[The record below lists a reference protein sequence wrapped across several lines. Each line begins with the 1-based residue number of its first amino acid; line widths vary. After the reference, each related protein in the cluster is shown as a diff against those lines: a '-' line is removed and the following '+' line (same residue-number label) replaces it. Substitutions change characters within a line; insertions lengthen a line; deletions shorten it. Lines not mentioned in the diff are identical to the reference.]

1 LEGRIGLLEDGLEA
15 ALKLVITLAKKVT
28 KEAGIEV
35 DDSFLEKLE
44 ELNTLESVIDIIKF
58 IESDSDSLLLQ
69 CAKI

>member
-1 LEGRIGLLEDGLEA
+1 
-15 ALKLVITLAKKVT
+15 LVITLAKKVT

-58 IESDSDSLLLQ
+58 IESDSDSLL
-69 CAKI
+69 I